1 MCNTQCD
8 QLVLAVDGGQTHS
21 MAVIARADGVVLGAC
36 KGGPANHFLEE
47 GGPQRFTSSM
57 RSCIEGAFNSA
68 GLQLGPVCASH
79 YCLTGVHEQME
90 QILQAIAPTPPQ
102 SHGRLASKQSHG
114 DSKQS
119 IQPDRLASL
128 WGATQKR
135 PAVLILSGTG
145 SIAYGIATTAANSKE
160 AVSGG
165 WGYAMG
171 DEGSAS
177 WITPQ
182 ALSAATRA
190 IDGCGAATM
199 LSSQIPAYFGVETLH
214 QLHPLIYT
222 HQIDR
227 VKLAEIAS
235 VVSRC
240 AELGDVVAIGIL
252 ADAARHLGNAVI
264 AVIRTLGLEDKRV
277 IVTSAGG
284 VFKAGALL
292 VEPMMQTVHGV
303 NSLAEYVAPRYPPI
317 IGALLLAIQ
326 SCGMTLTDSIYTNI
340 EATSSLWTK
349 IK

>member
-1 MCNTQCD
+1 
-8 QLVLAVDGGQTHS
+8 
-21 MAVIARADGVVLGAC
+21 
-36 KGGPANHFLEE
+36 
-47 GGPQRFTSSM
+47 
-57 RSCIEGAFNSA
+57 
-68 GLQLGPVCASH
+68 
-79 YCLTGVHEQME
+79 
-90 QILQAIAPTPPQ
+90 
-102 SHGRLASKQSHG
+102 
-114 DSKQS
+114 
-119 IQPDRLASL
+119 
-128 WGATQKR
+128 
-135 PAVLILSGTG
+135 
-145 SIAYGIATTAANSKE
+145 
-160 AVSGG
+160 
-165 WGYAMG
+165 
-171 DEGSAS
+171 
-177 WITPQ
+177 
-182 ALSAATRA
+182 
-190 IDGCGAATM
+190 M

-284 VFKAGALL
+284 VFKAGAFL
-292 VEPMMQTVHGV
+292 VEPMMQIVHGV

-326 SCGMTLTDSIYTNI
+326 SCGMTLTDSIYANI
-340 EATSSLWTK
+340 DATSSLWTK